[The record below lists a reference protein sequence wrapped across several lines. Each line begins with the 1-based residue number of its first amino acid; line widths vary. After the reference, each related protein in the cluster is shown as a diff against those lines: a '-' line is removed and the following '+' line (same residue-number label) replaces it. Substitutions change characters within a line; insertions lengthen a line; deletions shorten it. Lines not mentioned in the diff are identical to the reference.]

1 MNGRQQDY
9 LSLLYDRGNC
19 LEYENLENIHS
30 VPKNDKQNLSIS
42 LFNAVGEKA
51 T

>member
-19 LEYENLENIHS
+19 SEYENLENIHS
-30 VPKNDKQNLSIS
+30 VPKNDKQNLSIALS
-42 LFNAVGEKA
+42 NAVGEKA